1 MVYNNID
8 KKKYI
13 KTENLNINQYTNS
26 LLEEAFKAGMINK
39 SFITAF
45 QSQVIFILKDLIKRY
60 TKNESTSVSVETAE
74 SLLNSLYYS
83 IDAYTSSLKDPECCI
98 ELLRVKSLQEIYN
111 SGIEIVSEAVI
122 ETMMLL
128 NEVKEN
134 KLDIQNEVYNDTI
147 EKGIPKFFKSY
158 NLVFDAQN
166 GDCDID
172 YPLLFDDMKARG
184 IFYIKEYLEKL
195 KMENEF
201 CNYFNKIDIQTL
213 FIDYASVYKID
224 PIKFPINIFEIVLI
238 NNIFSVLSGNEPSII
253 ILSKLQG
260 TMIINN
266 LKSMD
271 SIEIN
276 MSISEAIKK
285 IIKYFHE
292 ENTTLAEYIKNYIN
306 ILVPRILTAAK
317 NNNLSNIVITSTKDE
332 PKTEGTTFYN
342 VPKMKDEDFRTM
354 IQELMECGNIED
366 KITII
371 NENIKSLEDFIDM
384 LKSNCLFNEEMKT
397 VFSTLS
403 IAELSFLENLVFSE
417 ELRNGELKP
426 DDLIPDIK
434 EEEWQKQFTEFIKEM
449 KKNSTN

>member
-1 MVYNNID
+1 MVSNNID
-8 KKKYI
+8 KKIYI
-13 KTENLNINQYTNS
+13 KTENLNIYQYTNS

-83 IDAYTSSLKDPECCI
+83 IDAYTSSLKDPESCI
-98 ELLRVKSLQEIYN
+98 ELLKVKSLQEIYN

-158 NLVFDAQN
+158 NLVFNAQN

-172 YPLLFDDMKARG
+172 YPLLFDDMKLRG

-201 CNYFNKIDIQTL
+201 CSYFNKIDIQRL
-213 FIDYASVYKID
+213 FIDHASVYKID
-224 PIKFPINIFEIVLI
+224 SVKFPINIFEIVLT

-276 MSISEAIKK
+276 MLISEAAKK
-285 IIKYFHE
+285 IIKYFNE
-292 ENTTLAEYIKNYIN
+292 ENTTLSEYIKNYIN
-306 ILVPRILTAAK
+306 ILVSRISTAAK
-317 NNNLSNIVITSTKDE
+317 NNNLSNIVITSSKDD
-332 PKTEGTTFYN
+332 PQTEGTTFYN

-354 IQELMECGNIED
+354 IQELMECENIEG

-397 VFSTLS
+397 IFSTLS
-403 IAELSFLENLVFSE
+403 VPELSVLENLVFSE
-417 ELRNGELKP
+417 ELRNGELAP
-426 DDLIPDIK
+426 NNLNADAK
-434 EEEWQKQFTEFIKEM
+434 EEEWQKQFTEFIKEL